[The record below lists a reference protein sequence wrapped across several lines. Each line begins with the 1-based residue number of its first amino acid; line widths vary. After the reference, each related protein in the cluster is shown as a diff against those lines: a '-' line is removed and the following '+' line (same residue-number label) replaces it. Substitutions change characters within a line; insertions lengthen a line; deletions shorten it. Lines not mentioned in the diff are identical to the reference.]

1 MAERGRTRKRTYTR
15 EQLDGRNEREQ
26 QRKRRAQETAQHATA
41 QLQDEITHLRGQIEA
56 LEEMVVAVEAEKTEL
71 EAAHDAE
78 VRGLHVEM
86 EQINHH
92 NKRLTKANRTLD
104 AQLCAE
110 SKQLEMV
117 TANIRTLM
125 NNLPPL
131 SPFRRSLVRVLSTD
145 MRRVDALNLLQ
156 ISRSTY
162 QRARQLD
169 TTNLSHNN
177 ILYPLNTHKKMVSD
191 ARHDLATTIFE
202 DHAPVRS
209 GHDHRIKYEDDC
221 SFFKRYVEAATQL
234 RPDLAPVSKSY
245 YMSKVQH

>member
-1 MAERGRTRKRTYTR
+1 
-15 EQLDGRNEREQ
+15 
-26 QRKRRAQETAQHATA
+26 
-41 QLQDEITHLRGQIEA
+41 
-56 LEEMVVAVEAEKTEL
+56 MVVAVEAEKTEL

-92 NKRLTKANRTLD
+92 NKCLTKANCTLD

-117 TANIRTLM
+117 TANICTLM

-131 SPFRRSLVRVLSTD
+131 SPFCCSLACVLSTD
-145 MRRVDALNLLQ
+145 MRHVDALNLLQ
-156 ISRSTY
+156 ISQSTY
-162 QRARQLD
+162 QRTQQLD

-191 ARHDLATTIFE
+191 AWHDLVTTIFK
-202 DHAPVRS
+202 DHTPV
-209 GHDHRIKYEDDC
+209 
-221 SFFKRYVEAATQL
+221 
-234 RPDLAPVSKSY
+234 
-245 YMSKVQH
+245 